1 MDKKRP
7 LTPLSQVLEEYLASS
22 GLGKGV
28 ERAEV
33 VQRWPDL
40 VGPQIAAVTQAESV
54 SADGVLRVRVAT
66 APWATELSLMTP
78 RILARVNAGRQGRI
92 NSIRWIAWPLDRASR
107 PGSEDLGLGTENCR
121 SAIGRLR
128 WWCRCG
134 GPAGWDTAARC

>member
-1 MDKKRP
+1 MSRAARPGEKKRP
-7 LTPLSQVLEEYLASS
+7 LTPLSQALEEYLAAS

-92 NSIRWIAWPLDRASR
+92 NSIRWIAGPLERRD
-107 PGSEDLGLGTENCR
+107 
-121 SAIGRLR
+121 
-128 WWCRCG
+128 
-134 GPAGWDTAARC
+134 